1 MWSAENESGQHNQLK
16 EVGPL
21 QIVILNSLI
30 FMDFLLV
37 IFHFMFSIYSGSV
50 PKTMLFRDLL
60 PVIFKSMVNSKCEI
74 KSLPISI
81 KLQFQSKIV
90 KTIFFKKYGC
100 GSTKNRLCIWTSIS
114 NTACVPI
121 IKR

>member
-30 FMDFLLV
+30 FRDFLLV

-60 PVIFKSMVNSKCEI
+60 PVIFILPSSK
-74 KSLPISI
+74 LISTLVLVSSI
-81 KLQFQSKIV
+81 TGQS
-90 KTIFFKKYGC
+90 Y
-100 GSTKNRLCIWTSIS
+100 
-114 NTACVPI
+114 A
-121 IKR
+121 